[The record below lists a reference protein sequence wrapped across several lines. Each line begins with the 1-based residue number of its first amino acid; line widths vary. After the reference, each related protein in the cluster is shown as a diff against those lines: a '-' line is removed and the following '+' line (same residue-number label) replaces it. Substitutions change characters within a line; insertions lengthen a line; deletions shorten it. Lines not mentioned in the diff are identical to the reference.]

1 MRIGLIGGTFNPIH
15 KGHLKVAG
23 EIFDRFKLDSVIFI
37 PSSQPPHKKIEKIA
51 ESFHRLC
58 MVAIATLHNPNFM
71 VSFNEL
77 MRKGHSYSIKTLEE
91 LKNRFGKKTE
101 FYFTVGIDAFL
112 EISTWK
118 DVDLLFKNC
127 HFIVNSRPGY
137 EDNDIIDI
145 LSKTVQPKYKNISF
159 KLLEKKGNYKNI
171 KVKNS
176 KYSIF
181 VVEIPALNISSTAI
195 RKKISEGKSVSEF
208 LPKGVE
214 AYIKK
219 NKLYINNK

>member
-1 MRIGLIGGTFNPIH
+1 MGGTFNPIH
-15 KGHLKVAG
+15 KGHLKVAT
-23 EIFDRFKLDSVIFI
+23 EILDRFKLDSIVFV
-37 PSSQPPHKKIEKIA
+37 PSSHPPHKKIEKTA
-51 ESFHRLC
+51 EPLHRLC
-58 MVAIATLHNPNFM
+58 MLAIATIYNPNFM
-71 VSFNEL
+71 VSFTEL
-77 MRKGHSYSIKTLEE
+77 LRRGRSYSIKTIVE

-101 FYFTVGIDAFL
+101 FYFIVGIDAFL

-137 EDNDIIDI
+137 EDNDTLDI
-145 LSKTVQPKYKNISF
+145 LINTVEPKYKDISF
-159 KLLEKKGNYKNI
+159 KIFEKKKNIKII

-181 VVEIPALNISSTAI
+181 DIEIPALNISSTDI
-195 RKKISEGKSVSEF
+195 RNKVSSGKSVSEL
-208 LPKGVE
+208 LPEGVE

-219 NKLYINNK
+219 NKLYINNN